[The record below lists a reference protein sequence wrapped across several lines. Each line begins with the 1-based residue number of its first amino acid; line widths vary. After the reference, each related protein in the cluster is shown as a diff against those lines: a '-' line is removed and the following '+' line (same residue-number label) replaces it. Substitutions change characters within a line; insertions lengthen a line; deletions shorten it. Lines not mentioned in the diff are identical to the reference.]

1 MALLTGLIGLS
12 GLGVAAVGPE
22 QRVLGLVIGVFML
35 SVTWLLL
42 VSARSARSAWSSTTL
57 AGRPAW
63 SVPVGGSRGSAPAAA
78 TVCTVLGAGF
88 LLGAFVADSTGVT
101 VLSGALALFMLVLG
115 AEMWRSFLLK
125 PELRISADLVQLH
138 GAGIDSELGWDDVG
152 VVEHAHLGTR
162 WAALVLTAAVDA
174 PSYRQRVSRFLL
186 PTDRVPDPPGV
197 HLRVGL
203 IPDEPRLRR
212 LLQAMHAG
220 GRSTREAMI
229 GRGLPDASGY

>member
-1 MALLTGLIGLS
+1 
-12 GLGVAAVGPE
+12 
-22 QRVLGLVIGVFML
+22 
-35 SVTWLLL
+35 
-42 VSARSARSAWSSTTL
+42 
-57 AGRPAW
+57 
-63 SVPVGGSRGSAPAAA
+63 
-78 TVCTVLGAGF
+78 
-88 LLGAFVADSTGVT
+88 
-101 VLSGALALFMLVLG
+101 
-115 AEMWRSFLLK
+115 MWWR
-125 PELRISADLVQLH
+125 
-138 GAGIDSELGWDDVG
+138 
-152 VVEHAHLGTR
+152 
-162 WAALVLTAAVDA
+162 AAVDA